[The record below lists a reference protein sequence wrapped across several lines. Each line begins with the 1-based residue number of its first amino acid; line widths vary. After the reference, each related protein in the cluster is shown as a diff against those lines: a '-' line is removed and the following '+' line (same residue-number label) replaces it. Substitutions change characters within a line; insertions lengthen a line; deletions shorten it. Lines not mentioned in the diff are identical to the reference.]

1 VVAHHLAKVRVAGS
15 NPVFRS
21 QVPCCVTKAPAAQAQ
36 RNRKASGKCA
46 LTCRCQSRARSR
58 SSSGQDAS
66 LSRRW
71 QGFNSPT
78 GYVAREH
85 KCITPVVYSAW
96 YSWYCPTCG
105 QEWMYGDNSRR
116 WGMPNVP
123 HTPWDEAAERVDG
136 PPWKP
141 EPTPHES
148 NTSMMFT
155 HLRYCRSK
163 GCLLCIS
170 YNQQLLEGG
179 APDDEAAC
187 GVTVR

>member
-1 VVAHHLAKVRVAGS
+1 
-15 NPVFRS
+15 
-21 QVPCCVTKAPAAQAQ
+21 
-36 RNRKASGKCA
+36 
-46 LTCRCQSRARSR
+46 
-58 SSSGQDAS
+58 
-66 LSRRW
+66 
-71 QGFNSPT
+71 
-78 GYVAREH
+78 
-85 KCITPVVYSAW
+85 VYSAW

-155 HLRYCRSK
+155 QDH
-163 GCLLCIS
+163 
-170 YNQQLLEGG
+170 
-179 APDDEAAC
+179 AASETRKRTDPNAK
-187 GVTVR
+187 VAQW